1 MVEVAEKIKEKETNV
16 REFDMIEKVLHE
28 TLKKRKK
35 KLVSI
40 WSRKQTS
47 GGKS

>member
-16 REFDMIEKVLHE
+16 REFDMIEKVLRE
-28 TLKKRKK
+28 KLKKRKK

>member
-16 REFDMIEKVLHE
+16 REFDMIEKVLRE

-47 GGKS
+47 DGKS